1 MVNFKR
7 RVCSVY
13 LCWGDPFLP
22 SQASSQHTEHT
33 SMKQRLSVKFS
44 KFVFN
49 SLAALFPGLTPPI
62 ERLLHHL
69 VTWYWPRVYQEN
81 ETYNCNC
88 DVSWP
93 PRCLCL
99 LTALEQV
106 TLWILSPPHPQCP
119 PVTAPPPLGCGLW
132 SLCINAKSQGS
143 AAACGNPFVLS
154 YPPGAAQQRP
164 ANRHSDQIKSRDCT
178 AVTAAASEMVSCSS
192 PPRQANVTYL
202 DFYWCSIG
210 INYLY

>member
-1 MVNFKR
+1 MFICVEVTHSSPAR
-7 RVCSVY
+7 PAYRAY
-13 LCWGDPFLP
+13 L
-22 SQASSQHTEHT
+22 HE
-33 SMKQRLSVKFS
+33 
-44 KFVFN
+44 
-49 SLAALFPGLTPPI
+49 
-62 ERLLHHL
+62 
-69 VTWYWPRVYQEN
+69 
-81 ETYNCNC
+81 
-88 DVSWP
+88 
-93 PRCLCL
+93 
-99 LTALEQV
+99 TALKCKVFKICLQ
-106 TLWILSPPHPQCP
+106 LISPFVPGSD
-119 PVTAPPPLGCGLW
+119 TSYWAPPPPPRDLILAPCLSGKWNLQLQLWPPVPPSLPVSPNCTGAGYTLDIISAPPPVSPSHCTPTLGCGLW

>member
-81 ETYNCNC
+81 ETYNCTCGRQLTPSLPVSPNC
-88 DVSWP
+88 
-93 PRCLCL
+93 
-99 LTALEQV
+99 TGAGY
-106 TLWILSPPHPQCP
+106 TLDIS
-119 PVTAPPPLGCGLW
+119 APPPVSPSHCTPPPGCGLW

>member
-1 MVNFKR
+1 MFICVEVTHSSPARPAYRAYLHETALKCKVFKICLQLISR
-7 RVCSVY
+7 FVPWS
-13 LCWGDPFLP
+13 D
-22 SQASSQHTEHT
+22 T
-33 SMKQRLSVKFS
+33 SYWAPPPPPRDLILAPCLSGKWNLKLQLWPPVPP
-44 KFVFN
+44 
-49 SLAALFPGLTPPI
+49 LAASVSSLHWSRLHSGYYLRPTPSVPQS
-62 ERLLHHL
+62 LH
-69 VTWYWPRVYQEN
+69 
-81 ETYNCNC
+81 
-88 DVSWP
+88 
-93 PRCLCL
+93 
-99 LTALEQV
+99 
-106 TLWILSPPHPQCP
+106 
-119 PVTAPPPLGCGLW
+119 PPPLGCGLW